1 MDIRSR
7 FRTRFHEPWE
17 DASESLIPHRWSLR
31 ASPRPAL
38 LKDRGKGRRRG
49 RAPFGANELR
59 RTGAE
64 KIPTAS
70 IVFATVL

>member
-7 FRTRFHEPWE
+7 FRTRQREPWE

-31 ASPRPAL
+31 ASPRPVL
-38 LKDRGKGRRRG
+38 MKVRSKGWRRG
-49 RAPFGANELR
+49 REPFGANELK

-70 IVFATVL
+70 IALATVL